1 MATNHQSFLNLK
13 EDNENTFLNKFYW
26 NFEIIRKEK
35 ERLCKLL
42 KFCTLGSEGMP
53 SATSDIPEISN
64 QHMETDPETVDSS
77 RSETDSR
84 TIDSH
89 LSESGP
95 QTVELNESVKEQ
107 KEFGG
112 SNDENRADESTTR
125 SSLSSSSPENE
136 AFSSDSNGREE
147 DRTASSISSRRRGEP
162 APAIEELPLS
172 LQRIQLRHWLS
183 TNCWRSSEMSSSFFR
198 FSLVFLCLFVILR
211 KTYLILKTSILFGKE
226 LRLEIFE
233 FLRS

>member
-1 MATNHQSFLNLK
+1 
-13 EDNENTFLNKFYW
+13 
-26 NFEIIRKEK
+26 
-35 ERLCKLL
+35 
-42 KFCTLGSEGMP
+42 MP
-53 SATSDIPEISN
+53 SSTSIPEISN
-64 QHMETDPETVDSS
+64 KHTETDLETVDSS

-112 SNDENRADESTTR
+112 SNDEDRAEESTTR
-125 SSLSSSSPENE
+125 LSLSRENE
-136 AFSSDSNGREE
+136 PFSSDSNERDE

-172 LQRIQLRHWLS
+172 LQRIQLRDWFS
-183 TNCWRSSEMSSSFFR
+183 KNC
-198 FSLVFLCLFVILR
+198 
-211 KTYLILKTSILFGKE
+211 
-226 LRLEIFE
+226 
-233 FLRS
+233 